1 MSLYTYVVARDFG
14 FAPNPFFGYCTLA
27 TCKPVIRRCAQ
38 VGDWVAGTGS
48 ADHGMSTKLIYAM
61 RVGEVL
67 TFDQYW
73 NDFRF
78 RRKRPNLRG
87 SIKQAFGDNIYH
99 RDANESWCQ
108 ERSHHSHKH
117 GPNGANLTKDTRA
130 DSVLVSSWFVYF
142 GANAID
148 IPAQFRGGKGETIV
162 CGRQG
167 HRSKFRP
174 AFEEE
179 FVKWVRTQGDGLMG
193 EPVDFRAQL
202 TWRAA

>member
-38 VGDWVAGTGS
+38 PGDWVAGTGS
-48 ADHGMSTKLIYAM
+48 AKHGMSTRLIYAM

-73 NDFRF
+73 NDLRF

-87 SIKQAFGDNIYH
+87 SLKQAFGDNIYY
-99 RDANESWCQ
+99 RAADGSWCQ
-108 ERSHHSHKH
+108 ARSHHSHKH
-117 GPNGANLTKDTRA
+117 DPNAANLQNDTGTN
-130 DSVLVSSWFVYF
+130 SVLVSSWFVYF
-142 GANAID
+142 GAQAIE
-148 IPAQFRGGKGETIV
+148 IPEPFRRGKGENIL

-167 HRSKFRP
+167 QRSRFRP
-174 AFEEE
+174 GFEEE
-179 FVKWVRTQGDGLMG
+179 FATWVRAQGEGLLG
-193 EPVDFRAQL
+193 EPVDFHEQL
-202 TWRAA
+202 TRGAA